1 MQKLFVNAE
10 TEAGLNA
17 AIAEG
22 TMNAEVAFVEE
33 SGKEGIHAKGK
44 TYQTIPSNG
53 KDGQVLI
60 SANGKGVW
68 SDLNLEEVLSY
79 GVSWKPEVA
88 DPELTRVGNINYHK
102 TLPIQSQMRGCVYNC
117 KSKKVVYWLDEHDWR
132 FVKEGYKSGFQSFI
146 DENVESVNT
155 FYLDQEGDFAGYL
168 TSLSSDDYPILWTAY
183 MKNPHTMYA
192 RLKDPQVRDIVCI
205 VELVGASNGSGNALR
220 INPLIDNEEN
230 RRRLNSWIEAHE
242 NPEITQWEF
251 GSDCTGF
258 DGEVMVYVPAF
269 YIKSWDKPDQREVR
283 ISLTKIDDTWEYQPP
298 MYLGAYRDTI
308 IQNITDSIR
317 SAYGYVG
324 TFSINAAV
332 SIANYW
338 DFCKGGEN
346 RVSNDSNWQDIFQRD
361 LGKPRTNIERKTF
374 RQYARNVRKELLSYK
389 QYKNLYWLYVI
400 EYANFNSQ
408 APYTDELTVEGFHQG
423 GLGKGITNLENWN
436 SYNFFNP
443 ICPNGYTNDLGNG
456 TGIKLIEPSGPAPV
470 GEVYANRWR
479 GIENPFGDIY
489 TNLDGI
495 VIQTSADDAGN
506 WVNEVYITDNPD
518 NYGDDITVM
527 TRIGFE
533 PQENGF
539 IKEWDLGHAAHIIPR
554 SVGGDTTQYKCD
566 YYNFSINQDQSYTL
580 IVGGCA
586 HDGASAGLGHFDSNY
601 GVSGSDSHVGFRSV
615 SS

>member
-22 TMNAEVAFVEE
+22 TINAEVAFVQE

-117 KSKKVVYWLDEHDWR
+117 VDKKVVYWLDEHDWKWAAKDEKTVLER
-132 FVKEGYKSGFQSFI
+132 RLEEEHPFLSIAIDSVENLPLCVKIKTTQFFEIPQNIVLRPKI
-146 DENVESVNT
+146 D
-155 FYLDQEGDFAGYL
+155 
-168 TSLSSDDYPILWTAY
+168 SL
-183 MKNPHTMYA
+183 
-192 RLKDPQVRDIVCI
+192 RDIVCK
-205 VELVGASNGSGNALR
+205 VNWTYQDTSETDHYLL
-220 INPLIDNEEN
+220 PIDNQEEKIN
-230 RRRLNSWIEAHE
+230 RLSDWINSEE
-242 NPEITQWEF
+242 VTLDQWEF
-251 GSDCTGF
+251 GSDLSGQ
-258 DGEVMVYVPAF
+258 DGEVMVYIPSF
-269 YIKSWDKPDQREVR
+269 YIKSWDESNKREVR
-283 ISLTKIDDTWEYQPP
+283 ISTSKIDDSWEYQQP
-298 MYLGAYRDTI
+298 LFVGAYRDALWSEPQADLASYI
-308 IQNITDSIR
+308 GKVGDLITS
-317 SAYGYVG
+317 SENTANALAA
-324 TFSINAAV
+324 FSIVNNSVA
-332 SIANYW
+332 
-338 DFCKGGEN
+338 FRGGDGNNTDDTNE
-346 RVSNDSNWQDIFQRD
+346 DIFKRN
-361 LGKPRTNIERKTF
+361 LGKPRTSIERETF
-374 RQYARNVRKELLSYK
+374 RQYVRNARKELLSYK

-423 GLGKGITNLENWN
+423 GLGEGITNLEDWYDYN
-436 SYNFFNP
+436 SFNP

-456 TGIKLIEPSGPAPV
+456 TGIKLIEPSGPVPV

-479 GIENPFGDIY
+479 GIENPFGDIW

-495 VIQTSADDAGN
+495 VIQASADDAN
-506 WVNEVYITDNPD
+506 NQVNGVYITDNPD

-527 TRIGFE
+527 TRIGSE
-533 PQENGF
+533 PWEDGF

-566 YYNFSINQDQSYTL
+566 YHSCSMDQDQPYAL
-580 IVGGCA
+580 LVGGDA
-586 HDGASAGLGHFDSNY
+586 SNGANAGLGHFHSHG
-601 GVSGSDSHVGFRSV
+601 GVSGSGSYVGFRSV
-615 SS
+615 SSVS